1 MQSQS
6 HKLVANDC
14 KVQLNNLYEL
24 RDDYKNR
31 LDNSLLEVL
40 ELICNG
46 MPIVSGK
53 FISERSIL
61 TNFFNLYLQ
70 FISPL
75 FLTYRNSPLL
85 TNPDFAGAR

>member
-53 FISERSIL
+53 FIS
-61 TNFFNLYLQ
+61 
-70 FISPL
+70 
-75 FLTYRNSPLL
+75 
-85 TNPDFAGAR
+85 